1 MNLPNPYK
9 EEQMNLYQVDSIPQG
24 IKRITKYNTHT
35 FNDRKYY
42 IDLENNNVYRSY
54 DNLLFTCHPFTN
66 KKATVIIGDNNE
78 RVCLYN
84 GPKLKQHMEEEIETY

>member
-9 EEQMNLYQVDSIPQG
+9 EEQMNLYQVDSIPKG

-42 IDLENNNVYRSY
+42 IDLENNNIYRSY
-54 DNLLFTCHPFTN
+54 DNLLFTCHPL
-66 KKATVIIGDNNE
+66 KKKGTVIIDDNNINIH
-78 RVCLYN
+78 LYN
-84 GPKLKQHMEEEIETY
+84 GSKLKQHMETEIETY